1 MSRLTG
7 PTPSPMSPP
16 RTTPSTPGTPSP
28 TSDSTTSQHD
38 PMIPRGHKDNDCLIR
53 CDSFTDYGGKKVSVA
68 EGAEESLERSMD
80 LLGLAEFGPH
90 SGEPDDRSR
99 VAKNAS
105 GHAPLRSRSVD
116 RFAGTRRK
124 DYVLDQTAET
134 NEPEVEACEEATE
147 QGYDTSDSESDKQ
160 SHCGPTEGPDHGTIA
175 SEHTT
180 GAPTHA
186 RVPRGEPMACLFVA
200 SLSSSRTDAQLF
212 ESVTSHFSQWGKLMH
227 VKVLKDWMNRPYS
240 FVQFEDIRKILEDY
254 GPVEDVSVLHDSSPS
269 GSRRYAL
276 ARFAYRDDAIKAF
289 VTLRASS
296 HWAVEWA
303 PNTNTSSLLDRDAI
317 FVGQLNPAQVTK
329 EALRE
334 RFEPYGTIK
343 GITLLNRGRLGTRAP
358 IAYAFI
364 EYSNDQ
370 EASEAIEHENGT
382 EFQGHTIS
390 VQYRET
396 NEYRLQR
403 QSFLQ
408 QAHAAQSMSPMYYR
422 PTPMMPSMSQ
432 SNAESNAAPP
442 GLEEGEH
449 VAAGPYQAYHE
460 QGAPGNPSTHHSHT
474 VYYGPPQS
482 PVPSLFMNYHNPYG
496 TPVYSIRGSKEE
508 RGGYGQSSAGPAD
521 CTLRPKQAPTSSTRH
536 AGTYGPASQGTS
548 RDQVAARTMT
558 GMNAN
563 TYEYAPFVPM
573 DPYYSY
579 SAQPMVMYDYAQPMS
594 PSAYGPYPAAGYYYS
609 RPMPSPHAA
618 STMVAGGHEISHGP
632 HASATG
638 WQAHHGP
645 GGGGS
650 GGSRGYRSSLQ
661 GGHSTPSAPRQG
673 QAGGVKDSKPE
684 AGLPVASSSRK

>member
-1 MSRLTG
+1 MSHLTG

-38 PMIPRGHKDNDCLIR
+38 PMIPRGHKDSDCLIR

-80 LLGLAEFGPH
+80 LLELAEFGPH

-124 DYVLDQTAET
+124 EYVHDLTAET
-134 NEPEVEACEEATE
+134 NEPEVEASEEATE

-160 SHCGPTEGPDHGTIA
+160 SQCGPMEGPDHGTVA
-175 SEHTT
+175 SEHTA

-186 RVPRGEPMACLFVA
+186 RRVEEAQRAMAE
-200 SLSSSRTDAQLF
+200 AQNTIIDGRHIRI
-212 ESVTSHFSQWGKLMH
+212 EQA
-227 VKVLKDWMNRPYS
+227 R
-240 FVQFEDIRKILEDY
+240 DIRKILEDY

-474 VYYGPPQS
+474 VYYGPPQP

-496 TPVYSIRGSKEE
+496 APVYSIRGPKEE

-548 RDQVAARTMT
+548 RDQVTARTMT

-579 SAQPMVMYDYAQPMS
+579 GAQPMVMYDYAQPMS

-618 STMVAGGHEISHGP
+618 STMVAGSHELSHGP

-661 GGHSTPSAPRQG
+661 GGHSTPSAPHQG
-673 QAGGVKDSKPE
+673 QAGGVKDSKSE